1 MSATD
6 NSFTLSTAAFQQ
18 QGLALLK
25 DMQDYWVR
33 VAELTNDH
41 PFIRAARSLPSTHE
55 LVDGSFGVIAQ
66 AVELQRDFANRLASA
81 ITAK

>member
-18 QGLALLK
+18 QALALLK
-25 DMQDYWVR
+25 DMQDYGVR
-33 VAELTNDH
+33 VTELAVDH
-41 PFIRAARSLPSTHE
+41 PFIRAARSVPSTHE
-55 LVDGSFGVIAQ
+55 LIDGSFGVVAQ
-66 AVELQRDFANRLASA
+66 TVELQRDFASRLAGV